1 MQQIENST
9 QNKKASK
16 FENFFI
22 YYPIW
27 LGIESGNQTFGDE
40 LDFDVG
46 EIEHLLAI

>member
-27 LGIESGNQTFGDE
+27 LGMSPSTGTPWLQILFSSDGG
-40 LDFDVG
+40 
-46 EIEHLLAI
+46 